1 MQFKIKILTIIYDLE
16 VGGTQR
22 AAQNFAMAYH
32 LDGHDSRVLTIYGDG
47 PRMNQLLNA
56 GIFVYS
62 QNNGE
67 EENLAEI
74 NDWHPD
80 IIHIHRWGNSDTH
93 LGKILYNLKNKN
105 TKVIETNV
113 FSWADNSDDSKL
125 IDVHCH
131 LSEWC
136 IWRWSLFVKNK
147 PLGIVLPYLV
157 IPDNFYKE
165 SRTNIDSFKTRH
177 KIPLDKFVFGRIGQ
191 NSPAKFHK
199 NIYLSFESLFL
210 INKNIHL
217 FMVGVPPLL
226 MPEIEALL
234 SYQKG
239 GITLLEKIEGDEE
252 LRLAYNSMDCFLHYS
267 TIGESFGMVLA
278 EAQLCEVPIISVST
292 PKADNSQLEVIK
304 HNESGIIVKNDKYL
318 LEVMAQFLGDTYSLI
333 KFGEA
338 GRKHVLDNFIAAA
351 MIPRLNILFSMLVR
365 NEHTAINISQYFK
378 SNLKEVSI
386 RHLEQRGYGE
396 LNFTSK
402 LFLFLPKQY
411 TMLAHYTFMLKQKLK
426 KIL

>member
-1 MQFKIKILTIIYDLE
+1 MQSKIKILTIIYDLDL
-16 VGGTQR
+16 GGTQR
-22 AAQNFAMAYH
+22 AAQNFALAYH
-32 LDGHDSRVLTIYGDG
+32 QDGHDSRVLTIYDDG

-56 GIFVYS
+56 GVFVYS
-62 QNNGE
+62 QKNGE
-67 EENLAEI
+67 EDNLSKI
-74 NDWHPD
+74 NIWHPD
-80 IIHIHRWGNSDTH
+80 IIHIHRWGNTDTH
-93 LGKILYNLKNKN
+93 LDKILFKLKNNN

-125 IDVHCH
+125 TDVHCH

-165 SRTNIDSFKTRH
+165 SRGNIDSFKKRH
-177 KIPLDKFVFGRIGQ
+177 GIPLDKFVFGRVGQ

-199 NIYLSFESLFL
+199 KIYLSFEALFL
-210 INKNIHL
+210 INNNTHL

-226 MPEIEALL
+226 IPEIKELAC
-234 SYQKG
+234 YKKG

-278 EAQLCEVPIISVST
+278 EAQLCEIPVISVST
-292 PKADNSQLEVIK
+292 PKADNSQLEVLK

-318 LEVMAQFLGDTYSLI
+318 LEVMRQFLVETYSLVD
-333 KFGEA
+333 FGVA
-338 GRKHVLDNFIAAA
+338 GRKHVLDNFIAKV
-351 MIPRLNILFSMLVR
+351 MIPRLNILFSLLVR
-365 NEHTAINISQYFK
+365 NELTAVNISQYFK
-378 SNLKEVSI
+378 SNLKEISI
-386 RHLEQRGYGE
+386 RHLKQRGYGE
-396 LNFTSK
+396 FNFASK
-402 LFLFLPKQY
+402 LFLLFPKQY

-426 KIL
+426 KLL